1 MRRAVS
7 SRQEEKERRKQERL
21 RLESEAAAR
30 EKRRRVI
37 QVSAAA
43 LVAVAVI
50 AGGVLAAG
58 GGEDSGGGASDS
70 TAGTDGVPL
79 PPKRTDDLQA
89 AVRAAGCTLKQLKSA
104 GQNHVADTTPLKFQ
118 SNPPT
123 SGDHFAVAA
132 EDGVYVTGNEPLP
145 GNWVHSL
152 EHGRVLFQYRPGTP
166 TRRIGQ
172 LETLF
177 NESYSGGPDGYHT
190 LLLQNN
196 TRMPFAAA
204 AVSWTR
210 YVGCDRFTDRTF
222 DVLRAFRAEY
232 VDKAPEQVP

>member
-7 SRQEEKERRKQERL
+7 SRQQEKERRKQERL
-21 RLESEAAAR
+21 LLEREAAAR

-37 QVSAAA
+37 QISAAA

-50 AGGVLAAG
+50 AGAVLAAG
-58 GGEDSGGGASDS
+58 GGEDSGGSSDNA
-70 TAGTDGVPL
+70 AGSDGVPL
-79 PPKRTDDLQA
+79 PPKRTEDLQA
-89 AVRAAGCTLKQLKSA
+89 AVKAAGCTLEQLESA
-104 GQNHVADTTPLKFQ
+104 GQNHVADSTPLKFQ

-132 EDGVYVTGNEPLP
+132 EDGVYAPGNEPLP
-145 GNWVHSL
+145 GNWLHSL

-166 TRRIGQ
+166 ARRIGQ

-190 LLLQNN
+190 LLLRNN
-196 TRMPFAAA
+196 TRMPFAVA

-210 YVGCDRFTDRTF
+210 YVGCDRLTDRSF
-222 DVLRAFRAEY
+222 DALRAFRAEY